1 MAMKFLSRK
10 LWISILFIPFM
21 VVSCEMG
28 GLGGGSEDSK
38 KTDEPL
44 SAGAV
49 LVEGY
54 ECVDLGLSV
63 KWATYNVGAYSE
75 KDRGSY
81 YAWGEIEEKT
91 SYSRG
96 AYIHSVQTADNDWF
110 FTKYCTDN
118 SYGFESFK
126 DDKLVLDMEDD
137 VAHVQWG
144 GEWRMPSPEEQQELI
159 DNCTWTWISAK
170 DINGRDIYGFKVTSK
185 KKGFTDRFIF
195 LPTNGYKEDD
205 RTFARSTYGNY
216 WSNRLFNDGT
226 TNRTEYAAI
235 LLIEGGEYAENE
247 KVVLFGDNRERGL
260 SVRAV
265 HP

>member
-1 MAMKFLSRK
+1 MEFLSRRF
-10 LWISILFIPFM
+10 WISFLFVPFM
-21 VVSCEMG
+21 MVSCEME
-28 GLGGGSEDSK
+28 GLGGGGTGGGSE
-38 KTDEPL
+38 EPEVIL
-44 SAGAV
+44 TSGAV
-49 LVEGY
+49 TVDGY

-63 KWATYNVGAYSE
+63 KWATYNVGAYS
-75 KDRGSY
+75 DRDLGGFYS
-81 YAWGEIEEKT
+81 WGETEEKEE
-91 SYSRG
+91 YSR
-96 AYIHSVQTADNDWF
+96 ASYRHSIVTPDYDWF
-110 FTKYCTDN
+110 FTKYCTDH

-126 DDKLVLDMEDD
+126 DDKLVLDKEDD

-195 LPTNGYKEDD
+195 LPTNGYKEDE

-235 LLIEGGEYAENE
+235 LLIEGGEYSENE

>member
-21 VVSCEMG
+21 VISCEMG
-28 GLGGGSEDSK
+28 GLGGESGESK
-38 KTDEPL
+38 EPEVQL
-44 SAGAV
+44 SSGAV
-49 LVEGY
+49 LIEGY

-75 KDRGSY
+75 KDRGGY
-81 YAWGEIEEKT
+81 YAWGEIEEKA

-96 AYIHSVQTADNDWF
+96 AYVHSVQTPDNDWF
-110 FTKYCTDN
+110 FTKYCADE
-118 SYGFESFK
+118 SYGYESFK
-126 DDKLVLDMEDD
+126 DDKLVLDKEDD
-137 VAHVQWG
+137 VAHVLWG

-195 LPTNGYKEDD
+195 LPTNGYREDE
-205 RTFARSTYGNY
+205 RTFARSTDGIY
-216 WSNRLFNDGT
+216 WSNRLFYDGST
-226 TNRTEYAAI
+226 DRTEYATI
-235 LLIEGGEYAENE
+235 LLIEGGEYVDKERVE
-247 KVVLFGDNRERGL
+247 VFGDNRERGL